1 MLKILNI
8 NFQSLKT
15 KQGEIRNLISNVNP
29 DIIFGTKTWIDSS
42 VKDAQILPGG
52 FNIYRN
58 DRNLNGGGALL
69 AVKDTLLTSAVP
81 ELQTNCEIVW
91 CKLEI
96 VGHKS
101 VYLSTYCNP
110 MTSQRKTS
118 YFDQTCNEFISD
130 WVVMACL
137 GPKLIKV
144 LFKDISS
151 RMTKR
156 MLSPNTPAAKWL
168 FSNKTEMMIPSGTN
182 SSSTNR
188 GVDQV
193 ITIKLRWWYPRGL
206 IVLQPT
212 EVSTKW

>member
-1 MLKILNI
+1 LKPIHTSTPERTKHKGSRQSKNKMLKILNI

-110 MTSQRKTS
+110 MTSNEVQDQHRTS
-118 YFDQTCNEFISD
+118 
-130 WVVMACL
+130 
-137 GPKLIKV
+137 
-144 LFKDISS
+144 
-151 RMTKR
+151 
-156 MLSPNTPAAKWL
+156 
-168 FSNKTEMMIPSGTN
+168 
-182 SSSTNR
+182 
-188 GVDQV
+188 
-193 ITIKLRWWYPRGL
+193 
-206 IVLQPT
+206 
-212 EVSTKW
+212 